1 MTRATIL
8 YGGHE
13 YVVARSESDVRGE
26 VDAIVA
32 DGGGWLRVNHGR
44 GRLQVAHLYVDR
56 GTPIAV
62 VDTTEPE

>member
-13 YVVARSESDVRGE
+13 YVVARDQAAVRRDI
-26 VDAIVA
+26 DALLG
-32 DGGGWLRVNHGR
+32 DGGGWLMVNHGR
-44 GRLQVAHLYVDR
+44 GRLQVAHLRVDA

-62 VDTTEPE
+62 IDTTQPE

>member
-13 YVVARSESDVRGE
+13 YVVARSEAEVRDE
-26 VDAIVA
+26 VEALVA
-32 DGGGWLRVNHGR
+32 QGGGWLRVNHGR
-44 GRLQVAHLYVDR
+44 GRLQVAHVYIGRD
-56 GTPIAV
+56 TPIAV